1 MEEPKRIGLTLEADA
16 YLEELLEHF
25 NPPKGE
31 NGVRLIKFD
40 WYRLAVAL
48 GIKKGDIPPPL
59 NDKRVP
65 NLKVFELDPEGVF
78 RIALESSGIVPK
90 EMSIYE
96 VIERMAEHG
105 IREFYNAYQ
114 ETGEIPLEEYLR

>member
-1 MEEPKRIGLTLEADA
+1 MKEPNRIGLTSEADA
-16 YLEELLEHF
+16 YLEELLEHL

-31 NGVRLIKFD
+31 TGVKLIKFD
-40 WYRLAVAL
+40 LYRLAVAI
-48 GIKKGDIPPPL
+48 GIKNGKIPPPL

-65 NLKVFELDPEGVF
+65 NLKVLELDQEGVF

-90 EMSIYE
+90 DMLIHD
-96 VIERMAEHG
+96 VIERMAEQG

-114 ETGEIPLEEYLR
+114 QTGEIPLEEYLG